1 MVWRRKRRYRKPRRS
16 RWRGHRR
23 RLYWR
28 RKHHWPHRR
37 RRRYFRPRTAP
48 VRYYPSRRRKRISV
62 RGWEPLGNICPG
74 DAASA
79 EATPYLDLDML
90 DLDITKADQSSGDQW
105 GQWHG
110 QWGHHF
116 FTLRALLLRAKYY
129 FNYWSSDWEGY
140 DYIAFKGGKIWLPRM
155 PGFSWIFYL
164 DPSIQSNPKDTEA
177 PEKKYTFDKSWVH
190 PGIFL
195 NRPGSRL
202 MISTF
207 QQPYRSFFR
216 RMNVRPP
223 SGWEGV
229 YRIDQ
234 ALDYLL
240 FHWSWTTCNLTSSFY
255 DFYCQRRRK
264 AGEARE
270 ADKCTQ
276 RPWFMGEKETWEKYN
291 SAFSHEPAFGIAKKV
306 INSINTLKQDTRA
319 AWVSR
324 KNYLKSDCIDAPAT
338 GKVPSNFHNW
348 GPFLP
353 QNVLTDYVSGN
364 SVYFRYKL
372 FFKVSGDSLY
382 RRLPSQPCKDAVIP
396 PAPGSTEN
404 PCGEIQTRS
413 ILKKRSP
420 ATIYDILPGDLD
432 EGGLLTDR
440 AYRRITGSSGPDH
453 PTAMVSVPHRRVP
466 SRKRVRIR
474 EPIGVCKRKRAR
486 QLIRVLLGGGDQS
499 GGGGPPPNP
508 PPLAEPLD
516 LLLNFPK

>member
-1 MVWRRKRRYRKPRRS
+1 MVWRRKKRYRKPRRS
-16 RWRGHRR
+16 RWRGRR
-23 RLYWR
+23 KHLYWR
-28 RKHHWPHRR
+28 RRHHWPYRR
-37 RRRYFRPRTAP
+37 RRRYHRHRTAT

-79 EATPYLDLDML
+79 EATPYKDLDEYEI
-90 DLDITKADQSSGDQW
+90 DIENTDQSSSNKY

-116 FTLRALLLRAKYY
+116 FTVRSLLLRAKYY

-140 DYIAFKGGKIWLPRM
+140 DYIQFRGGRIWLPRM

-164 DPSIQSNPKDTEA
+164 DPSIQSNPKESDPEPKYKYDT
-177 PEKKYTFDKSWVH
+177 SWVH
-190 PGIFL
+190 PGILL

-207 QQPYRSFFR
+207 QQPYKSFFR
-216 RMNVRPP
+216 SLLVKPP

-234 ALDYLL
+234 AMDYLL
-240 FHWSWTTCNLTSSFY
+240 FHWSWSTCNLTSSFY
-255 DFYCQRRRK
+255 DFYCQRRRQ
-264 AGEARE
+264 ARE
-270 ADKCTQ
+270 NDPRKADKCTQ
-276 RPWFMGEKETWEKYN
+276 RPWFMGEKDQWSQMGKFITDGY
-291 SAFSHEPAFGIAKKV
+291 AKMCKD
-306 INSINTLKQDTRA
+306 TLNIIRMNKQDTRA
-319 AWVSR
+319 VWVNR
-324 KNYLKSDCIDAPAT
+324 KKYIKSDCIDTAA
-338 GKVPSNFHNW
+338 KDNAPSNFHNW

-372 FFKVSGDSLY
+372 WFKVSGDSLY

-396 PAPGSTEN
+396 PAPGTSEN
-404 PCGEIQTRS
+404 PCGKIPTRS
-413 ILKKRSP
+413 ILKRRTP
-420 ATIYDILPGDLD
+420 PTIYDILPGDLD

-440 AYRRITGSSGPDH
+440 AYRRITGSSGPDQ
-453 PTAMVSVPHRRVP
+453 PTAMVTVPHRRVP

-486 QLIRVLLGGGDQS
+486 QLIRHKRGGGEED
-499 GGGGPPPNP
+499 GGGGPPPDP
-508 PPLAEPLD
+508 PPVTEPLD

>member
-1 MVWRRKRRYRKPRRS
+1 MVWRRKRRYRRPRRS
-16 RWRGHRR
+16 RWRGRR
-23 RLYWR
+23 RNLYWR
-28 RKHHWPHRR
+28 RGHHWPYHRR
-37 RRRYFRPRTAP
+37 RRYHRSRTAT

-79 EATPYLDLDML
+79 EATPYLDLDQE
-90 DLDITKADQSSGDQW
+90 DYNIETANQAVGPNW

-116 FTLRALLLRAKYY
+116 FTLRNLLLRAKYY
-129 FNYWSSDWEGY
+129 FNYWSGDWEGY

-164 DPSIQSNPKDTEA
+164 NPSVQSNPKEKESEMKYKFDT
-177 PEKKYTFDKSWVH
+177 TWVH
-190 PGIFL
+190 PGILL
-195 NRPGSRL
+195 NRPGGRI

-216 RMNVRPP
+216 RLNVKPP

-229 YRIDQ
+229 YRIDL
-234 ALDYLL
+234 AMDFLL
-240 FHWSWTTCNLTSSFY
+240 FHWSWTTCNLTSSFF
-255 DFYCQRRRK
+255 DFYCQRKRNQ
-264 AGEARE
+264 GESIN

-276 RPWFMGEKETWEKYN
+276 RPWFMGEKSQWDQI
-291 SAFSHEPAFGIAKKV
+291 GIHKNTTPYKMPHDT
-306 INSINTLKQDTRA
+306 INNINARKQDTRS
-319 AWVSR
+319 AWVNR
-324 KNYLKSDCIDAPAT
+324 KRYIKSDCLNTATPSNTPA
-338 GKVPSNFHNW
+338 NFHNW

-353 QNVLTDYVSGN
+353 QNVLIDANAGN
-364 SVYFRYKL
+364 SLYFRYKL
-372 FFKVSGDSLY
+372 YFKVSGDSLY

-396 PAPGSTEN
+396 PAPGSDPN
-404 PCGEIQTRS
+404 PCGEVQTRS
-413 ILKKRSP
+413 ILKKRTP

-440 AYRRITGSSGPDH
+440 AYRRITGSSGADE
-453 PTAMVSVPHRRVP
+453 PTAVVTVPHRRVT

-474 EPIGVCKRKRAR
+474 EPYGVSKRKRAR
-486 QLIRVLLGGGDQS
+486 QLIRLLLGGRGEP

-508 PPLAEPLD
+508 PPVTEPLD